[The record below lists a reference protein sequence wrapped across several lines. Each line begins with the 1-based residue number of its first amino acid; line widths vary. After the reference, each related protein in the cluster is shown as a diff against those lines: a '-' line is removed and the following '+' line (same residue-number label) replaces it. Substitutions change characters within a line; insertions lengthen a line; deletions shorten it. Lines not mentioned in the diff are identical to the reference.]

1 MKYFVCSFLLL
12 IAVSTCSSQSIV
24 LSDLFI
30 NIRQTAA
37 GSASTSSSFNFVVNG
52 SINSFTV
59 DVPPP
64 FEVSNDNILFTNQLS
79 YTTSIAGIAQ
89 TVFVRIHPM
98 VANKVYRKR
107 INFILNGN
115 TLPQEIMLLGTS
127 LPDNNTLRVFSWNMR
142 WFGDASHCGCDIVE
156 ARMNATHIMKDIHA
170 DVYCLQEVVDVNELA
185 LLTADLGAKYHYVVS
200 PCGSFATSPADP
212 DYATAQKLAYIYNT
226 DKIENLGTFGLLAS
240 TYPADAGSN
249 SPYYYFA
256 SGRFP
261 FVLSA
266 KLKLNNSLT
275 DTVILS
281 NIHAKAISDV
291 SSYNRREGGTVKMTD
306 SLNALFP
313 GKKVMVIGDYNDF
326 LEGTVVSSL
335 SVSPYQYMLD
345 HDFTGIT
352 LPSHFPNQTTYVGA
366 ANTMFD
372 NVACTSNLMTKYADS
387 SCFIFDEVEKY
398 ITNYSITTSD
408 HFPVVSYFNFNF
420 PIDVAVSDISQSASF
435 FNIINPSSNTLQ
447 LLWNESTT
455 DQCNISVYDIT
466 GHMCYTN
473 KVNIH
478 EKQTAISLPSLCEGF
493 YVVDVRHGQKHT
505 IKKWLVRL

>member
-12 IAVSTCSSQSIV
+12 IAVCTCSSQSIV

-30 NIRQTAA
+30 NIGQTAA

-59 DVPPP
+59 DIPPP
-64 FEVSNDNILFTNQLS
+64 FEVSNDNIFFTNQLS
-79 YTTSIAGIAQ
+79 YSTSIAGIAQ
-89 TVFVRIHPM
+89 SVFVRIHPT
-98 VANKVYRKR
+98 AAAKVYRKQ
-107 INFILNGN
+107 INFVLNGN
-115 TLPQEIMLLGTS
+115 TMPQKIMLLGTS
-127 LPDNNTLRVFSWNMR
+127 LPDNSTLRVMNWNMR
-142 WFGDASHCGCDIVE
+142 WFGDASKCGCDTVE
-156 ARMNATHIMKDIHA
+156 ARMNAIHIMKDINA
-170 DVYCLQEVVDVNELA
+170 DVYCLQEVVNVNELA
-185 LLTADLGAKYHYVVS
+185 LVAADLGAKYQYVVS
-200 PCGSFATSPADP
+200 PFGSFATSPSDP
-212 DYATAQKLAYIYNT
+212 DYATNQKLAFIYNT
-226 DKIENLGTFGLLAS
+226 DKVENLGTFGLLAS
-240 TYPADAGSN
+240 TYPANAGSN

-261 FVLSA
+261 FILQA
-266 KLKLNNSLT
+266 KLTLDNSLT
-275 DTVILS
+275 DTVIFS

-291 SSYNRREGGTVKMTD
+291 SSYNRRQGGAVKMTD

-345 HDFTGIT
+345 HGFTGIT

-372 NVACTSNLMTKYADS
+372 NVACTSNLMATYADS

-398 ITNYSITTSD
+398 ITNYSMTTSD

-420 PIDVAVSDISQSASF
+420 PIDVAVTDISQSTSF

-447 LLWNESTT
+447 LLWNESTA
-455 DQCNISVYDIT
+455 DQCNLSVYDIT
-466 GHMCYTN
+466 GHVCYTN
-473 KVNIH
+473 KVSAR
-478 EKQTAISLPSLCEGF
+478 EKQTAISLPSLREGF

-505 IKKWLVRL
+505 IKKWLIRS